1 MSSDGETYRK
11 RIEDLLIGRRSGEA
25 MWRSALTKYR
35 EVLAAHLVMSLADL
49 RLKKRVTERTRRQG
63 RTVSLT

>member
-1 MSSDGETYRK
+1 VSSDVETYRK
-11 RIEDLLIGRRSGEA
+11 RIEDPLIGRRSGQA
-25 MWRSALTKYR
+25 MRRSALTKYR

-63 RTVSLT
+63 RTVSRT

>member
-11 RIEDLLIGRRSGEA
+11 RIEDPIIGRRSSQA
-25 MWRSALTKYR
+25 MRRSALTKYR

-63 RTVSLT
+63 GSVSLT

>member
-1 MSSDGETYRK
+1 MSSDGETYRN
-11 RIEDLLIGRRSGEA
+11 RIEDPLIGRRSGQA
-25 MWRSALTKYR
+25 MRRSALTKYR
-35 EVLAAHLVMSLADL
+35 EVLAAHLVMSVADL

>member
-1 MSSDGETYRK
+1 VSSDGETYRK
-11 RIEDLLIGRRSGEA
+11 RIEDPLIGRRSGQA
-25 MWRSALTKYR
+25 MRRSALTKYR
-35 EVLAAHLVMSLADL
+35 EVLAAHLVMSVADL

>member
-1 MSSDGETYRK
+1 VSSDGETYRN
-11 RIEDLLIGRRSGEA
+11 RIEDPLIGRRSGQA
-25 MWRSALTKYR
+25 MRRSALTKYR
-35 EVLAAHLVMSLADL
+35 EVLAAHLVMSVADL

>member
-11 RIEDLLIGRRSGEA
+11 RIEDPLIGRRSGQT
-25 MWRSALTKYR
+25 MWRSAFTKYR
-35 EVLAAHLVMSLADL
+35 EVLAAHLVMSVADL

>member
-1 MSSDGETYRK
+1 VSSDVETYRK
-11 RIEDLLIGRRSGEA
+11 RIEDPLIGRRSGQA
-25 MWRSALTKYR
+25 MRRSALTKYR

>member
-1 MSSDGETYRK
+1 VSSDGETYRK
-11 RIEDLLIGRRSGEA
+11 RIEELLIGPRSGEA

-35 EVLAAHLVMSLADL
+35 EVLAAHLFMRVADL

-63 RTVSLT
+63 RSVSLT

>member
-1 MSSDGETYRK
+1 VSSDGETYRK
-11 RIEDLLIGRRSGEA
+11 RMEDPIIGRRSGQA
-25 MWRSALTKYR
+25 MRRSALTKYR
-35 EVLAAHLVMSLADL
+35 EVLAAHLVMSDADL